1 VASIGRARWRAF
13 EVIVE
18 CGGRTWRDRQVE
30 PDRALH
36 GARWEVRSH
45 GPACP
50 DDIHEANALARLV
63 AGETLVAHCV
73 DGTDIT
79 VAPVAF

>member
-1 VASIGRARWRAF
+1 
-13 EVIVE
+13 
-18 CGGRTWRDRQVE
+18 
-30 PDRALH
+30 LH
-36 GARWEVRSH
+36 GARWELQLH

-50 DDIHEANALARLV
+50 DGINEADALARLV

-73 DGTDIT
+73 DGTEIT